1 MRYVSLVIQTY
12 QHIKEENGNKE
23 IKQTQGK
30 LAATKK
36 KQAETQNNNLQT
48 WITLNKIR
56 TQKRIPESGKV
67 LLKTKWNG
75 KLENLR

>member
-36 KQAETQNNNLQT
+36 NKQ
-48 WITLNKIR
+48 KPR
-56 TQKRIPESGKV
+56 TTTYKHE
-67 LLKTKWNG
+67 
-75 KLENLR
+75 